1 MRVSSNCPRVESS
14 SSAPPPPPSSSDPT
28 VEEYVDPTAVV
39 NPLPTSSLSDAFLQ
53 SMLETVMIVQAA
65 QG

>member
-39 NPLPTSSLSDAFLQ
+39 NPLLTSSLSDAFLQ